1 MFYLKIWPNAWVP
14 KFNPGSTQV
23 SLAGAQILATT
34 TTTTTTTPSSSSR
47 DRQKFHD
54 LYFQTLSIWCGG
66 LNQLPLSVFRPRN
79 ATKCTSLLQ
88 QTKRNSL
95 MHWLYLYVTNQLF
108 VRLVKQR
115 TTMATNNRCLKL
127 AASFF
132 KTPFRLKCITPKHL
146 KGQLEPPVSDE
157 KVFVCCLS
165 VCL

>member
-1 MFYLKIWPNAWVP
+1 MIKQAAFLGPQIWEKKLTMSALEEDGGWDNYSAQARCCYCWSCYCCRCVAFITMFYLKIWPNAWVP

-54 LYFQTLSIWCGG
+54 LYFQTLPIWCGG

-95 MHWLYLYVTNQLF
+95 MPWLYL
-108 VRLVKQR
+108 
-115 TTMATNNRCLKL
+115 
-127 AASFF
+127 
-132 KTPFRLKCITPKHL
+132 
-146 KGQLEPPVSDE
+146 
-157 KVFVCCLS
+157 
-165 VCL
+165 